1 MNNIR
6 IALVQDAE
14 RESKEAAF
22 NALEKSIAQA
32 AQNGAKIICTQ
43 ELFPTPYFC
52 RTQDP
57 DLFDL
62 ADEIPGPGHSRGHR
76 KGFFQQLLLTC
87 PDSGFRSKS
96 QILL

>member
-1 MNNIR
+1 MKNIR

-22 NALEKSIAQA
+22 RALEQSIVQA

-62 ADEIPGPGHSRGHR
+62 ADEIPGPVTERFSAIA
-76 KGFFQQLLLTC
+76 KKY
-87 PDSGFRSKS
+87 DVV
-96 QILL
+96 ILEDNPYGDLRFLFAL